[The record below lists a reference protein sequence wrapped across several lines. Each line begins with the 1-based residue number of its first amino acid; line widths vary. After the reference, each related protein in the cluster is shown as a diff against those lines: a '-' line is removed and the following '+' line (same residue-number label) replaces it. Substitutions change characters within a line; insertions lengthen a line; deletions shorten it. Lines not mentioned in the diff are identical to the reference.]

1 MIYRWAILNRAVN
14 KPMNLVPNTTE
25 ILAIAIYDVNIVA
38 EDLVQ
43 DRAMVKEN
51 IATVPMA
58 IKNGQI
64 SRWLNWIQ

>member
-1 MIYRWAILNRAVN
+1 MIYRWAILNRVVN
-14 KPMNLVPNTTE
+14 KPINLVPITTE

-43 DRAMVKEN
+43 DKAMVKAN

-64 SRWLNWIQ
+64 SR